1 MDDDEIT
8 IVHYNKNV
16 RTKEPTPT
24 LSTDTFFPLLT
35 QIEIYYSFFTVMMKS
50 IGEL

>member
-24 LSTDTFFPLLT
+24 RTPTPFSLT
-35 QIEIYYSFFTVMMKS
+35 QIEIYSFYRYDE
-50 IGEL
+50 IHPGEL

>member
-16 RTKEPTPT
+16 RTKEPTPF
-24 LSTDTFFPLLT
+24 SLT
-35 QIEIYYSFFTVMMKS
+35 QIEIYSFYRYDE
-50 IGEL
+50 IHPGEL

>member
-24 LSTDTFFPLLT
+24 RNTDTFFPVNPNRNLLFFFYRYD
-35 QIEIYYSFFTVMMKS
+35 EIHR
-50 IGEL
+50 